1 MQSIKK
7 GLDFETLIA
16 VKGKV
21 RITYGMS
28 AHLAFI
34 NTAAKPAVEG
44 AF

>member
-1 MQSIKK
+1 MKKNKK

-21 RITYGMS
+21 RIAYGMS
-28 AHLAFI
+28 AQLTFI
-34 NTAAKPAVEG
+34 NTAAKPDVEG